1 MTVEIR
7 ELIIKT
13 EIKSVSE
20 EPAKLTAEE
29 LKALK
34 QQIVVQCKRLLK
46 SNSRNSRF
54 NR

>member
-13 EIKSVSE
+13 EIKSSPE
-20 EPAKLTAEE
+20 ASTRPSAAE

-34 QQIVVQCKRLLK
+34 QEIIVHCKRALK
-46 SNSRNSRF
+46 NNARNGRY